1 MKAAIL
7 QGGRVINI
15 IEVDSLDVLPGLL
28 DAGDCSIGDVWDG
41 SRFVSPQPVEAE

>member
-15 IEVDSLDVLPGLL
+15 IEVDSLDVFPDLL
-28 DAGDCSIGDVWDG
+28 DAGDCAIGDVWNG
-41 SRFVSPQPVEAE
+41 SRFVTPESAE